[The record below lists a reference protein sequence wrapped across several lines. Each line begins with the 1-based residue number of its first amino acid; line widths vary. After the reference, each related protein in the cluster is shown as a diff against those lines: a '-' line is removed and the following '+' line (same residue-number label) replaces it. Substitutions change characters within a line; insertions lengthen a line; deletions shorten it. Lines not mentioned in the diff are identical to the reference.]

1 MGGPYF
7 FKLILYH
14 YRDLGMGKT
23 YMPMGE
29 TLGILGKIVTQAQTT
44 HFSLASLI
52 NQNAP
57 DAD

>member
-1 MGGPYF
+1 MGGHYF
-7 FKLILYH
+7 FKLILCH

-29 TLGILGKIVTQAQTT
+29 TLGVLRKIVTQAQTM

-57 DAD
+57 GAD